1 MSYGMIISRLRG
13 DFIDSCFY
21 TLYNSVV
28 DFQFDAFVKE
38 YNLRILNNFQM
49 VRDVEQK
56 RKFLGGE
63 VDLVFFFID
72 QEEVENVIFT
82 FCNSFVSEQFGDL
95 YNRDLSLRSFNNVEI
110 VQQIQEKRV
119 SMSGIVFIVLEEGEE
134 NEEECN
140 EEKKME
146 EDDGEE
152 DVVFFILQNSFMESN
167 FDRLVKEYNLFSFN
181 NVDMVLRV

>member
-1 MSYGMIISRLRG
+1 
-13 DFIDSCFY
+13 
-21 TLYNSVV
+21 
-28 DFQFDAFVKE
+28 
-38 YNLRILNNFQM
+38 M

-72 QEEVENVIFT
+72 QEEVENVIFI

-140 EEKKME
+140 EERKM
-146 EDDGEE
+146 EE